1 MKMERHKHVNIPSS
15 QNSHLESAPS
25 RPTHQ
30 RQRSVTF
37 CPVMQV
43 HHYFS
48 SESVYL
54 PPEAA
59 GFINSNRIS
68 HEQTMFSNSPE
79 SVSSSGDDD
88 DDDEDEV

>member
-1 MKMERHKHVNIPSS
+1 
-15 QNSHLESAPS
+15 
-25 RPTHQ
+25 
-30 RQRSVTF
+30 
-37 CPVMQV
+37 MQV